1 MQVLTGLFG
10 SYLVQSLY
18 AISFTDLSFYK
29 IRRLSKVSSINR
41 QLNVN
46 IVRDAKVSTYRFTD
60 YFKGFDKVDAVRRI
74 FGEKTE
80 KALNE
85 LRVEFAG
92 FRGYMG
98 VSEVDGHLMV
108 SAVYLKEGDM
118 VDIYLDVIHELVHVR
133 QFMEGKELFDDRF
146 SYINRPTEIEAY
158 RCAVEEARRL
168 GFSDERICEYL
179 KTEWMSDRE
188 LQRLA
193 KAVGVD
199 CGCVKKTKKER

>member
-1 MQVLTGLFG
+1 
-10 SYLVQSLY
+10 
-18 AISFTDLSFYK
+18 
-29 IRRLSKVSSINR
+29 LSKVSSINR

-60 YFKGFDKVDAVRRI
+60 YFEGFEKVDAVRRI

-80 KALNE
+80 KALND

-108 SAVYLKEGDM
+108 SAVYLKEGDI
-118 VDIYLDVIHELVHVR
+118 VDIYLDIIHELVHVR

-158 RCAVEEARRL
+158 RCAVEEARRIGL
-168 GFSDERICEYL
+168 SDARICNYL
-179 KTEWMSDRE
+179 KTEWMSEKE

-199 CGCVKKTKKER
+199 CSCIEKTKKNNKQR